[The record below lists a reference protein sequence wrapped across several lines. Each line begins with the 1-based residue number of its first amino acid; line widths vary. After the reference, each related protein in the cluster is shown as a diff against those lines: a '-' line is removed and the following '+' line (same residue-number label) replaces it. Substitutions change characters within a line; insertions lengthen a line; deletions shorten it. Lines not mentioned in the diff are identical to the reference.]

1 MSGPVADADAPG
13 AEPDAPPSPPTFER
27 HDSREVELGGMR
39 VRRALPKRQRRT
51 IGAWC
56 FLDHM
61 GPADVAMAIGPHP
74 HTGLQTVTWLLEGEA
89 LHRDSL
95 GSEQP
100 IRPGQLNLM
109 TAGRGV
115 SHAEEGTGGVER
127 VHGVQLWIAQPDR
140 TRGGEPAFE
149 HHAELPAVELGAL
162 TATVLLGTVGD
173 ITSPG
178 RTDTPLVGADLALSS
193 GTGVLPL
200 DPAFEHGVV
209 VTEGVL
215 GIEGEV
221 VGPGSLAYL
230 GDGRDELGV
239 EALDGPVRALLVG
252 GAPFGPPPLMWWNFV
267 ARTWDEIDEA
277 RLDWNAAATDRFGDP
292 GSPLDR
298 IPAPPRGGR

>member
-1 MSGPVADADAPG
+1 VSGPVADADAAPR
-13 AEPDAPPSPPTFER
+13 EPVAPPSPPTFER

-61 GPADVAMAIGPHP
+61 GPADVAMAIRPHP

-95 GSEQP
+95 GTEQP

-115 SHAEEGTGGVER
+115 SHAEEGTGRADR
-127 VHGVQLWIAQPDR
+127 VHGVQLWVALPDD
-140 TRGGEPAFE
+140 TRHGEPGFE
-149 HHAELPAVELGAL
+149 HHAELPVVELGPL
-162 TATVLLGTVGD
+162 TATVLLGSVAAA
-173 ITSPG
+173 TSPG
-178 RTDTPLVGADLALSS
+178 RTDSPLVGADLALPA
-193 GTGVLPL
+193 GDATLPL
-200 DPAFEHGVV
+200 DPSFEHGLV

-215 GIEGEV
+215 GVDGEV
-221 VGPGSLAYL
+221 VAPGALAYL
-230 GDGRDELGV
+230 GDGRDELRV

-267 ARTWDEIDEA
+267 ARTWDEIDDA
-277 RLDWNAAATDRFGDP
+277 RADWNAAGTDRFGDP

-298 IPAPPRGGR
+298 IPAPPR